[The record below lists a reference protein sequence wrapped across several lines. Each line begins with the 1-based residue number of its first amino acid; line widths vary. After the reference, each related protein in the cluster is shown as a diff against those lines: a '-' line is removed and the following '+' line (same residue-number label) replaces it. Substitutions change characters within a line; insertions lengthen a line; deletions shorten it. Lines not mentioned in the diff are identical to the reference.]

1 MHSNAR
7 RLIAALLTLLCAMP
21 VSIGI
26 VVATAAPASATS
38 YRYWTYWWGRPDR
51 TAWQYAGLGPAAD
64 MPGDGWVLGWRFEI
78 TSPTGGGAQTPR
90 TPMTYADLCSD
101 PAPAPDQER
110 VAVVV
115 DYGDAAATP
124 AGDHLPAGPRTV
136 CVVVPVH
143 SHGSDVMR
151 AAGVSLRFEN
161 GFVCGIDGYPIVGCA
176 TPVASAPVPAP
187 SSTATS
193 TSQPSPTSR
202 PSARPGNT
210 SAASPLPKP
219 DTSQSSE
226 PHPTSSA
233 TSASAPSS
241 SSPTSTTSNTAA
253 IVTPTSGASI
263 TSVTESPTATASTSS
278 AAPANSSI
286 QPTRTQAPA
295 TSLASQEAP
304 VTESRSALGLIMG
317 LLGVAL
323 IGGSAW
329 FTSRRRGDSR

>member
-1 MHSNAR
+1 MQSKAR
-7 RLIAALLTLLCAMP
+7 RVIAALLTLLCAMP
-21 VSIGI
+21 VSVGM

-90 TPMTYADLCSD
+90 TSMTYADLCGD

-124 AGDHLPAGPRTV
+124 AGDHLPAGPRKV

-151 AAGVSLRFEN
+151 AAAVSLRFEN
-161 GFVCGIDGYPIVGCA
+161 GFVCGIDGYPMVGCA
-176 TPVASAPVPAP
+176 TPVASAPTPAP
-187 SSTATS
+187 SSSASS
-193 TSQPSPTSR
+193 TPKPSPTSK
-202 PSARPGNT
+202 PSARPSDT

-219 DTSQSSE
+219 DASHSSA
-226 PHPTSSA
+226 PTPTSSV

-241 SSPTSTTSNTAA
+241 TRPTPTTSTTAA
-253 IVTPTSGASI
+253 IVTPTSGAS
-263 TSVTESPTATASTSS
+263 TPSATGSPMATASTAS
-278 AAPANSSI
+278 ATSANSSSH
-286 QPTRTQAPA
+286 PTRTEAPA
-295 TSLASQEAP
+295 ASLASQEAP
-304 VTESRSALGLIMG
+304 VTESRSALGLIIG

-323 IGGSAW
+323 LGGSAW